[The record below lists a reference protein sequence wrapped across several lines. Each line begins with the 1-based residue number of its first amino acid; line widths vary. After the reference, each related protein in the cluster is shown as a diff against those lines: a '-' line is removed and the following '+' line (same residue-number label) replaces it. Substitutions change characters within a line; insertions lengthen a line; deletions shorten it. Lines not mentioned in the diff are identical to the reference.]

1 MSSLSNLLKMLSE
14 EEMADLILAGE
25 SATWPKVPV
34 IRTTTRIGRALDHI
48 LHAFE
53 VDEAHW
59 LKSAPQTDSA
69 LNSNQRSNKK
79 MRKPAIVK
87 RGKRVA
93 SIIEGKASK
102 AG

>member
-1 MSSLSNLLKMLSE
+1 
-14 EEMADLILAGE
+14 MAELILAGE
-25 SATWPKVPV
+25 RASWPKVPV

-59 LKSAPQTDSA
+59 LKSAPQTDAA
-69 LNSNQRSNKK
+69 LNSNQRSDKRS
-79 MRKPAIVK
+79 RKPAIAK

-93 SIIEGKASK
+93 SIIDGKAGK